1 MYIELVRRV
10 IEEAIELHVSNSGK
24 SWEEVLEEMN
34 VHIEATSSEH
44 RKVDPQIQYDDP
56 LCRLGYLYMHAAA
69 NATLVERVML
79 NSEDFRLKISNA
91 SQGVLR
97 ICSMGGGPGT
107 ELLGLAKYLL
117 YQPQLIPPRKIPF
130 TVIDNVAE
138 WADTWEQLAEATEEE
153 LRLACDQDG
162 IEPPTVAHNFL
173 PYDVFDSCSYRNHL
187 VQFRK
192 FDVVIFNYLFSENKN
207 NLGQAREAI
216 GELARVIGPECV
228 VAVIDRRELNTS
240 FVNDVVSIF
249 ESAFGIEIH
258 CRELSGTLDADE
270 QTSEMGAMLT
280 NILKRTPRVKFFT
293 HANRDPTVF
302 WFAFEQS

>member
-10 IEEAIELHVSNSGK
+10 IEEAIELHVSDSGK
-24 SWEEVLEEMN
+24 SSDEVLEEMKA
-34 VHIEATSSEH
+34 HIVATSSEH

-69 NATLVERVML
+69 NATLFERVMRESEAFRLRIL
-79 NSEDFRLKISNA
+79 NS
-91 SQGVLR
+91 SQGVIR

-117 YQPQLIPPRKIPF
+117 HQPQLIPPRKISF

-153 LRLACDQDG
+153 LRLACDHNG
-162 IEPPTVAHNFL
+162 TELPTVANNFL
-173 PYDVFDSCSYRNHL
+173 PYDVFDPSSYRNHA

-192 FDVVIFNYLFSENKN
+192 FDVVVFNYLFSENKTK
-207 NLGQAREAI
+207 LDQAREAI
-216 GELARVIGPECV
+216 DKLARVTGNDCV
-228 VAVIDRRELNTS
+228 FVVIDRLEHDMS
-240 FVNDVVSIF
+240 FTNEVVSIF

-258 CRELSGTLDADE
+258 CREFGGTLDADE
-270 QTSEMGAMLT
+270 QTSEMGVMLT
-280 NILKRTPRVKFFT
+280 SILERTPRVKFFT
-293 HANRDPTVF
+293 TVYGSPTVF
-302 WFAFEQS
+302 WFAFERK